1 MSAFVIPT
9 IYAAIDKM
17 TGVQAKIA
25 AGNQALATSS
35 TVAMARMERSMN
47 ATSASAMALGR
58 TSGIVALGLLVPFG
72 LATKAAMD
80 FEKEMGNVNTLLDK
94 NESLK
99 TYSDGILKIAQE
111 IPKPMADLTE
121 AMYQI
126 RSEGYQG
133 AHALDILRESGK
145 LAVTGLSST
154 TEAAKSMA
162 TAIRVFAKDGLNAN
176 QIADIFFKTVSTG
189 RTKMEAINE
198 AFGENAALVEAAG
211 VKFIEFQAATAAMT
225 NAGLTAASAQTSFTT
240 AVMSMIKP
248 SETMIELMTKMGYAG
263 NNAGQRLIKDSGGMV
278 GAMEKLNDAALKT
291 GINIAKAYRNKQGF
305 AAVELLTGSVKD
317 RFVMDMEIMSN
328 GSDMMGQALQKQL
341 GTSAAQAQLMSNNI
355 RVLAINVGTLLLPI
369 LNDLVKGVVAI
380 VKPISDWT
388 HNHQTL
394 AKWIFRTAVTLGLLA
409 AAISF
414 VSFTVGIFTKAIW
427 LARAAVAAYNFM
439 QGITIGLQNGVAVSL
454 VTTQAGYYGMA
465 ASAWA
470 ANAAATV
477 FNTTLKVTLGYLS
490 LIAAALFY
498 VNSKMNEWSAKS
510 PLQKEVQFKDNWLNT
525 HSTPI
530 YDSLKKTGLDDAA
543 IRDMAKQGWSGN
555 NNFTYMPQGE
565 SMDGYKSGGG
575 KADSTPVYLNVNVD
589 KSGNVNVG
597 GKNVNVLNNPSLSPT
612 SE

>member
-35 TVAMARMERSMN
+35 SVAMARMERSMN
-47 ATSASAMALGR
+47 ATSASAMALGK
-58 TSGIVALGLLVPFG
+58 TSGIVALGLLVPLG

-80 FEKEMGNVNTLLDK
+80 FEAQMGNINTLLDK

-133 AHALDILRESGK
+133 AQALDILRESGK
-145 LAVTGLSST
+145 LAVTGLSTT

-162 TAIRVFAKDGLNAN
+162 TAIRVFGKEGLTSN

-198 AFGENAALVEAAG
+198 AFGENALLVESAG
-211 VKFIEFQAATAAMT
+211 VKFVEFQAATAAMT
-225 NAGLTAASAQTSFTT
+225 NAGFSASTAQTSFAT
-240 AVMSMIKP
+240 AVMSLVKP
-248 SETMIELMTKMGYAG
+248 SETMIELMRKMGYAG
-263 NNAGQRLIKDSGGMV
+263 NGAAQRLIKDSGGMV
-278 GAMEKLNDAALKT
+278 AAMEKLDDAAQKT
-291 GINIAKAYRNKQGF
+291 GINIAKAYRNKQGL
-305 AAVELLTGSVKD
+305 AAVTALTGQVKEQ
-317 RFVMDMEIMSN
+317 FLNDMKIMSN
-328 GSDMMGQALQKQL
+328 GSDMMEEALKKQL
-341 GTSAAQAQLMSNNI
+341 GTSSNQAQLMANNI
-355 RVLAINVGTLLLPI
+355 RVLAINVGTLLLPL
-369 LNDLVKGVVAI
+369 LNDLVRGVVAI
-380 VKPISDWT
+380 VKPISDWA
-388 HNHQTL
+388 HAHQTA
-394 AKWIFRTAVTLGLLA
+394 AKWIFRTVAVVGLLA

-414 VSFTVGIFTKAIW
+414 VSFVTAMFTKAMW
-427 LARAAVAAYNFM
+427 LARAAQIAWNFA
-439 QGITIGLQNGVAVSL
+439 QGISIGLQNGMITLL
-454 VTTQAGYYGMA
+454 VTNQAGYYGMA
-465 ASAWA
+465 AGTWA

-477 FNTTLKVTLGYLS
+477 FNTTLKATLGYLT
-490 LIAAALFY
+490 LIVAALYY

-510 PLQKEVQFKDNWLNT
+510 PLQKEVQFKDNWFNT

-543 IRDMAKQGWSGN
+543 IRDMANQGWSGN
-555 NNFTYMPQGE
+555 NNFTYTPTGE
-565 SMDGYKSGGG
+565 SMDSYKSGGG

-589 KSGNVNVG
+589 KSGNVTVG
-597 GKNVNVLNNPSLSPT
+597 GKKVNVMNQPNLSPT